1 MDSIKR
7 GDLVTVALQGDFGK
21 PRPALVIQSDLFN
34 EQHATVTVLPIT
46 SHIIGSPLFRITLE
60 PSEQNGLR
68 NVSQIMVDKVV
79 SVKRD
84 KIGPPF
90 GRLNDE
96 ILVRVNRAMAVWLGM
111 V

>member
-1 MDSIKR
+1 
-7 GDLVTVALQGDFGK
+7 
-21 PRPALVIQSDLFN
+21 
-34 EQHATVTVLPIT
+34 
-46 SHIIGSPLFRITLE
+46 
-60 PSEQNGLR
+60 
-68 NVSQIMVDKVV
+68 MVDKVV